1 MLLIDE
7 ICPHYYLLFVVFFEV
22 VDENETGFISERVKA
37 LHACL
42 RLRGTQSGMYGTHA
56 TTTNLIPR

>member
-22 VDENETGFISERVKA
+22 VDENETGFSERVKA